1 MSIEAHM
8 NNKEIK
14 QLVDDI
20 NKGYEFF
27 WKKRKM
33 SPPTVSNKIL
43 FEHGAYRFQDSFRG
57 HRRLKVRRF

>member
-1 MSIEAHM
+1 M

-33 SPPTVSNKIL
+33 SPPTVSRKIL
-43 FEHGAYRFQDSFRG
+43 FEHGAYRLQDGISAKQRKCG
-57 HRRLKVRRF
+57 GLRFGDKI

>member
-1 MSIEAHM
+1 M
-8 NNKEIK
+8 NKKEIK

-20 NKGYEFF
+20 DKGYKFF

-43 FEHGAYRFQDSFRG
+43 FEHGAYFNQSFRG
-57 HRRLKVRRF
+57 HRRLKVRRI

>member
-20 NKGYEFF
+20 NNGYEFF

-33 SPPTVSNKIL
+33 SPPTVSSKIL
-43 FEHGAYRFQDSFRG
+43 FEHGAYRLQDCGSSGKQVRI
-57 HRRLKVRRF
+57 RRR